1 MSAANDADIRSPAG
15 NGRARDR
22 RFFVEVQTVQRH
34 RSTILIGVLAVLWHG
49 HAGAHHSF
57 AAEFD
62 AQKPITLKG
71 TVVKWEMIN
80 PHGWIT
86 IDVADAG
93 GATTQWMVETSN
105 PNGLM
110 RLGWTKNSLKP
121 GDQITVDAFRA
132 KDGSNTA
139 NAARITLADGS
150 KVFAGSAGPQA
161 DPPSAGADGK

>member
-1 MSAANDADIRSPAG
+1 MK
-15 NGRARDR
+15 
-22 RFFVEVQTVQRH
+22 
-34 RSTILIGVLAVLWHG
+34 STAYGCLLTISLALCG
-49 HAGAHHSF
+49 ESTQAHHSF

-62 AQKPITLKG
+62 AEKPVTLEGK
-71 TVVKWEMIN
+71 VVRWEMIN

-86 IDVADAG
+86 LSVMSDNGKTAE
-93 GATTQWMVETSN
+93 WMIETSN

-121 GDQITVDAFRA
+121 GDRITVEGYLA

-150 KVFAGSAGPQA
+150 KVFAGSAGTPQ
-161 DPPSAGADGK
+161 